1 MTTATLDAP
10 LLDRTDDAL
19 ARPLPAALVGARR
32 DVLTAAAHLAS
43 IPEDALPRP
52 WGWIG
57 GSEYEVRYGVYRAA
71 EGLEEAETA
80 ARRLLAADD
89 PGETAA
95 AWIVGPATAAR
106 WDLHGLLLPLPE
118 ATLDADPGGGEWTLR
133 LVMGHVIS
141 SQRGYNWGTAWW
153 LANPHEAGDPNLPQ
167 SAPDSYWA
175 ALPDEATTE
184 AEGSSADLRARLDAQ
199 LDLGMERLAGLPD
212 DRLGVA
218 ARWAGFEVT
227 VGFRLARWGSHI
239 REHTIQLEKTLAM
252 LGDVPDEPRRLTR
265 HLLAAY
271 GRAEAAAFGRRPGS
285 ATDAAIERIA
295 RSAAEARDSIASA
308 AEAARVGT

>member
-1 MTTATLDAP
+1 MTTVTLDAP
-10 LLDRTDDAL
+10 LRDQTDDAL
-19 ARPLPAALVGARR
+19 ARPLPAALVGARQ

-43 IPEDALPRP
+43 IPEDALPKP

-89 PGETAA
+89 PAETAA

-106 WDLHGLLLPLPE
+106 WELHGLLLTLSE
-118 ATLDADPGGGEWTLR
+118 AKLVVYPGGGEWTLR

-153 LANPHEAGDPNLPQ
+153 LANPHQAGDPNLPQ
-167 SAPDSYWA
+167 SAPDAYWA

-184 AEGSSADLRARLDAQ
+184 AEGTGADLRARLDGQ
-199 LDLGMERLAGLPD
+199 LDVGMERLAGAPD
-212 DRLGVA
+212 DRLAVA

-239 REHTIQLEKTLAM
+239 REHTIQLEKTLAL

-265 HLLAAY
+265 YLLAAY
-271 GRAEAAAFGRRPGS
+271 GRAEAAVFGRRPGP
-285 ATDAAIERIA
+285 ATDAAGERIA

>member
-1 MTTATLDAP
+1 
-10 LLDRTDDAL
+10 
-19 ARPLPAALVGARR
+19 
-32 DVLTAAAHLAS
+32 
-43 IPEDALPRP
+43 
-52 WGWIG
+52 
-57 GSEYEVRYGVYRAA
+57 
-71 EGLEEAETA
+71 
-80 ARRLLAADD
+80 
-89 PGETAA
+89 
-95 AWIVGPATAAR
+95 
-106 WDLHGLLLPLPE
+106 
-118 ATLDADPGGGEWTLR
+118 
-133 LVMGHVIS
+133 
-141 SQRGYNWGTAWW
+141 
-153 LANPHEAGDPNLPQ
+153 
-167 SAPDSYWA
+167 
-175 ALPDEATTE
+175 
-184 AEGSSADLRARLDAQ
+184 
-199 LDLGMERLAGLPD
+199 MERLAGLPD